1 LNLLGEQQPIMA
13 TDQPSQAAF
22 AVDKRQRTQVF
33 VVEPEQIP
41 GIKTGVPAA
50 TAHKLQE
57 LAAVRPS
64 RMAFVTGNA
73 ATAALERGKA
83 LVDDLLA
90 ADQLAGAI
98 LYIGESAEAV
108 VLQFENPVLVVK
120 GRGDVG
126 GIDWIYPG
134 QYHYNYLG

>member
-1 LNLLGEQQPIMA
+1 
-13 TDQPSQAAF
+13 
-22 AVDKRQRTQVF
+22 
-33 VVEPEQIP
+33 
-41 GIKTGVPAA
+41 
-50 TAHKLQE
+50 
-57 LAAVRPS
+57 
-64 RMAFVTGNA
+64 MAFVTGNA